1 MSTPAYASPTEKLV
15 STQASKWTLEV
26 NASTTATP
34 DWVQV
39 RAITDMS
46 TSVDSNTE
54 DDSDYDSDGWASTT
68 KTQMSWSIDCTV
80 FRKIGFTSKSYDEG
94 QEILRAAADNFGV
107 DGSVQVRWYDRTGG
121 PEAYTGT
128 GSVSYAPQGGKTTD
142 LDSAKITIDGQGAR
156 TAIANPN
163 AAGVGAGA

>member
-1 MSTPAYASPTEKLV
+1 VSSYASPTETLV

-26 NASTTATP
+26 NASGTGTP
-34 DWVQV
+34 DWVKV
-39 RAITDMS
+39 RGISDMS

-68 KTQMSWSIDCTV
+68 KTQMSWSLDVTV
-80 FRKIGFTSKSYDEG
+80 MRKIGFTTRNYDEG
-94 QEILRAAADNFGV
+94 QEILRAAADEFGV

-142 LDSAKITIDGQGAR
+142 LDSAKVTIDGQGAR
-156 TAIANPN
+156 TKIANPN
-163 AAGVGAGA
+163 AGGAGADAGA

>member
-1 MSTPAYASPTEKLV
+1 MTSYASPTEDLV
-15 STQASKWTLEV
+15 STLARKWLLEV

-39 RAITDMS
+39 RGISDFS

-68 KTQMSWSIDCTV
+68 KTQMSWSLDVTV
-80 FRKIGFTSKSYDEG
+80 MRKIGFTSKAYDEG

-107 DGSVQVRWYDRTGG
+107 DGSVQVRWYDREGG

-156 TAIANPN
+156 KAVANPN
-163 AAGVGAGA
+163 ADGGDAGS